1 MSPDLCKQSPFLLT
15 QVEMVYYGKE
25 IRSDS
30 SLLPKNGNR
39 KESRIVIQFHLE
51 SRLVYE
57 EELNFSFTRRLA
69 LLKLTCLVHFVRGA
83 ARVGMERVRSTQNEC
98 ND

>member
-1 MSPDLCKQSPFLLT
+1 MGRRWS
-15 QVEMVYYGKE
+15 
-25 IRSDS
+25 SDS

-69 LLKLTCLVHFVRGA
+69 LLKLTCLVDGTFCKSA
-83 ARVGMERVRSTQNEC
+83 ANVGRERVRSTQNEC